1 MNQSHIKTRV
11 QQETQMSS
19 IQLARITLLVAVLAL
34 ALAPSARGLTL
45 LRDPDI
51 EHALGRLAKPVLKAA
66 NLNPGGVDILVI
78 DDDSVNAFVVDRHNI
93 FLHFGLIMK
102 MRTADMLQSVIAHE
116 AAHITNGH
124 LIRRPIN
131 LGNART
137 AAGIGA
143 VLGAAAAAVA
153 GSGEAAIGFA
163 LGAQTAAIRRFFAHT
178 RSEEFAAD
186 QSGVRYLA
194 SAGADPQAAVEVLD
208 IFRGQEALPD
218 AYQDPYARTHPLG
231 RDRYRVVKRLADAY
245 GDSLQ
250 KKDDSDYW
258 FQRAKAKLS
267 AFKRPPKWTLSR
279 AGETGYEDIKHMREA
294 VAWHLRSNPEN
305 AIKSIDM
312 AIALKPEDPYFLEL
326 KGQILMESGRFGEAV
341 DAYGQATGLAPRNA
355 LILGEYG
362 SALLA
367 RGETEKALE
376 YLMKANERDSRS
388 PKVMRELASAHA
400 KMGNMGMAA
409 LATAERYALLG
420 LRKDASIHAKRAVDL
435 LPEGSTGWNR
445 AQDVLYSI
453 NLVEN

>member
-1 MNQSHIKTRV
+1 MPSTHLSRINL
-11 QQETQMSS
+11 
-19 IQLARITLLVAVLAL
+19 LAALIALTLV
-34 ALAPSARGLTL
+34 LAPSARALTL

-51 EHALGRLAKPVLKAA
+51 EHALGKIAEPVLKAA
-66 NLNPGGVDILVI
+66 NLNPGGVDVLVI

-93 FLHFGLIMK
+93 FLNLGLIMK
-102 MRTADMLQSVIAHE
+102 MRNADMLQSVIAHE

-143 VLGAAAAAVA
+143 VLFAAAAAVA
-153 GSGEAAIGFA
+153 GSESAAIGFA
-163 LGAQTAAIRRFFAHT
+163 LGAQTAAERRFYVHT

-208 IFRGQEALPD
+208 LFRGQEALPD
-218 AYQDPYARTHPLG
+218 AYQDTYARTHPLG
-231 RDRYRVVKRLADAY
+231 RDRYRVVKRIADAY
-245 GDSLQ
+245 GDSLR
-250 KKDDSDYW
+250 KENDSNYW

-267 AFKRPPKWTLSR
+267 AFKRAPKWTLSR
-279 AGETGYEDIKHMREA
+279 AGETGYEDIRHMREA
-294 VAWHLRSNPEN
+294 VAWHLRSNSQK

-312 AIALKPEDPYFLEL
+312 AIELKPKDPFYLEL
-326 KGQILMESGRFGEAV
+326 KGQILMESGKFSEAVAAYGEA
-341 DAYGQATGLAPRNA
+341 TELAPRNA

-367 RGETEKALE
+367 KGQTEKALE
-376 YLMKANERDSRS
+376 YLMKANERDSRAV
-388 PKVMRELASAHA
+388 KVKRELASAHA
-400 KMGNMGMAA
+400 KLGNTGMAA
-409 LATAERYALLG
+409 LATAELYALLG
-420 LRKDASIHAKRAVDL
+420 LLRDASIHAQRASDI

-453 NLVEN
+453 NRVEN